1 MRYLNQKKQQIPD
14 NMREIISKPIS
25 ADINEN
31 HEYLKLL
38 LDNCVDAIFKP
49 FNFGQDKNTQALLIF
64 FDGLVD
70 RNEIENNILRPLMLE
85 LNMMNKKNP
94 EKNAQSILQAIQN
107 QVLSIAELKQIK
119 TLQELCHSISSGD
132 TVILIDGF
140 SIALVAG
147 TRKWEGRSIATPEN
161 ESVVRGPKDG
171 FTETL
176 RFNTASLRRR
186 LKSTSFKI
194 EPFVLGRITKTDAVI
209 CYIDTIA
216 PKSLVDKVKDRIN
229 EIDIDGVLDTGVIE
243 EFIEDHSITIF
254 SQAEYTEKPDRV
266 TAHLLEGRVAIM
278 VDGSPMA
285 LVVPTSFPRFLNASE
300 DYSER
305 YVPASLFR
313 VMRFLAFWIALLLP
327 SIYVSTITYHHEM
340 IPTAL
345 FLTIVASREGIPF
358 PAFVEAL
365 LMELTFELLREA
377 GLRLPSQIGPAIS
390 IVGALII
397 GDAAVRAGLV
407 STPMVVVVAFT
418 GIASFVTPMYSAG
431 IIIRIAR
438 FGFLFAAA
446 FLGFFGIMILF
457 LLFLTRAASI
467 TSMGEPY
474 LTPFAPFKLGQIS
487 DTIIRRPWFESV
499 KRPKLKDMTNI
510 IRQDQEGESNE

>member
-1 MRYLNQKKQQIPD
+1 
-14 NMREIISKPIS
+14 
-25 ADINEN
+25 
-31 HEYLKLL
+31 
-38 LDNCVDAIFKP
+38 
-49 FNFGQDKNTQALLIF
+49 
-64 FDGLVD
+64 
-70 RNEIENNILRPLMLE
+70 
-85 LNMMNKKNP
+85 
-94 EKNAQSILQAIQN
+94 
-107 QVLSIAELKQIK
+107 
-119 TLQELCHSISSGD
+119 
-132 TVILIDGF
+132 
-140 SIALVAG
+140 
-147 TRKWEGRSIATPEN
+147 
-161 ESVVRGPKDG
+161 
-171 FTETL
+171 
-176 RFNTASLRRR
+176 
-186 LKSTSFKI
+186 
-194 EPFVLGRITKTDAVI
+194 
-209 CYIDTIA
+209 
-216 PKSLVDKVKDRIN
+216 
-229 EIDIDGVLDTGVIE
+229 
-243 EFIEDHSITIF
+243 
-254 SQAEYTEKPDRV
+254 
-266 TAHLLEGRVAIM
+266 
-278 VDGSPMA
+278 
-285 LVVPTSFPRFLNASE
+285 
-300 DYSER
+300 
-305 YVPASLFR
+305 
-313 VMRFLAFWIALLLP
+313 
-327 SIYVSTITYHHEM
+327 M